1 MAEIKAFPYQKKK
14 KKKPVFFIF
23 HIGII
28 HKLSFEQGFVEI

>member
-14 KKKPVFFIF
+14 KPTVFFIF